1 MYYIHNT
8 AYCKYANG
16 LICRRPHCKTSI
28 GVDPRLVVNAYLSV
42 HVLMDDELIVSVN
55 TFLGVTLRRTND
67 YISRTLLFFSILYNR
82 TNCIA
87 FQIKLPIHPDFF
99 LLFRDVD
106 VAGVLVG
113 IILVF
118 IVCHSF
124 KFFVNIYEFYIMHSG
139 KRLLTYY
146 PNT

>member
-42 HVLMDDELIVSVN
+42 YVLMDDELIVSVN

-87 FQIKLPIHPDFF
+87 FQTMFPTFYYILNTSRIFSTFQRCGRSWCIGGHYPGIHRLP
-99 LLFRDVD
+99 LLQVFCQYLR
-106 VAGVLVG
+106 VLYHAFG
-113 IILVF
+113 
-118 IVCHSF
+118 
-124 KFFVNIYEFYIMHSG
+124 
-139 KRLLTYY
+139 
-146 PNT
+146 

>member
-87 FQIKLPIHPDFF
+87 FQIKLPVHSIHPDFF
-99 LLFRDVD
+99 YF
-106 VAGVLVG
+106 
-113 IILVF
+113 
-118 IVCHSF
+118 S
-124 KFFVNIYEFYIMHSG
+124 EMW
-139 KRLLTYY
+139 T
-146 PNT
+146 